1 MVRLLVLML
10 IAGATQ
16 ASPLSFAEATRA
28 ALERDPMLQR
38 LEARGAALADDAVAD
53 GALPDPEL
61 MVGIGELPVDGFDV
75 VSGEMRMYEVGIMQ
89 RFPPRGVRRSASR
102 RGERLADAELLL
114 AEARRL
120 ELVQA
125 VARDWL
131 DLLYLDEALAVVR
144 ETRTRFEEI
153 TDTVES
159 RYAQGV
165 GRRDDVIQVG
175 IELMRVDEQESRLR
189 QQIGSARA
197 ALALRIGPELAARTL
212 ESGQPDFAEPGDPV
226 SLRSRLAEH
235 PRARAFAAR
244 TDAGRHGEA
253 AERARYRPQ
262 FGMSVGYM
270 RRTGLR
276 AGMEMPD
283 AVSARVTVSVPL
295 FTANRQDRRLAAA
308 QARTWAADAERQ
320 SELYELEY
328 QLERA
333 LSDHTE
339 LKAQRELYEQR
350 LLPAAAEFTQ
360 TALNAYRAGSED
372 LLVLVRAQVAEY
384 DVRLQYHEVILQ
396 LQRVRAE
403 LGYLAGENP

>member
-1 MVRLLVLML
+1 MIRLLVLML
-10 IAGATQ
+10 FAGAVQ
-16 ASPLSFAEATRA
+16 ASPLTFAEATRA
-28 ALERDPMLQR
+28 ALERDPLLQR
-38 LEARGAALADDAVAD
+38 LEARGAALTDDAVAD

-75 VSGEMRMYEVGIMQ
+75 VSGEMRMYEVGVMQ
-89 RFPPRGVRRSASR
+89 RFPPRGARRNVAR

-114 AEARRL
+114 AEDRRL

-131 DLLYLDEALAVVR
+131 ELLYLHEALDVVR
-144 ETRTRFEEI
+144 DTRARFEEI

-189 QQIGSARA
+189 RQVGAARA
-197 ALALRIGPELAARTL
+197 ALARNIGPELAARTL
-212 ESGQPDFAEPGDPV
+212 VRDHPAFSEPGDPA
-226 SLRSRLAEH
+226 SLRTRLAEH

-244 TDAGRHGEA
+244 TDAGRLGEA

-262 FGMSVGYM
+262 LGMSVGYM

-283 AVSARVTVSVPL
+283 AVAARVTVSVPL
-295 FTANRQDRRLAAA
+295 FSANRQDRRLAAA
-308 QARTWAADAERQ
+308 QARTWEADAVRQ

-333 LSDHTE
+333 LSDHSE
-339 LKAQRELYEQR
+339 LRAQRELYERR
-350 LLPAAAEFTQ
+350 LLPAAAEFTE

-403 LGYLAGENP
+403 LGYLAGENL